1 MHIYILIKILITFII
16 LFTQSIHIKLVAIL
30 LVVAF
35 FAQTFSKGLIVANYF
50 TNTQAY
56 AKNCINKAKP
66 KMHCNGK
73 CQMMRK
79 LKQEENKDSQNPDR
93 KNEIKIDL
101 LFLTQSKQTLSI
113 ILGFCNK
120 SFPHLQHKLTK
131 DIAADFFHPPTTV

>member
-1 MHIYILIKILITFII
+1 MYKN
-16 LFTQSIHIKLVAIL
+16 SVHIKLIAIL

-73 CQMMRK
+73 CQMMKK

-93 KNEIKIDL
+93 KNEIKIDV
-101 LFLTQSKQTLSI
+101 SS
-113 ILGFCNK
+113 
-120 SFPHLQHKLTK
+120 
-131 DIAADFFHPPTTV
+131 